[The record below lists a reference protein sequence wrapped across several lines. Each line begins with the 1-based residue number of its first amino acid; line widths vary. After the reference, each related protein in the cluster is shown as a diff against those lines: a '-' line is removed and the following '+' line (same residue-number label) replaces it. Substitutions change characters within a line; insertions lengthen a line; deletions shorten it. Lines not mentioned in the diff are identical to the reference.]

1 MNRGAAT
8 PGWGRESCSI
18 AVQRS
23 AGSCRSCSARGAGRS
38 CRAALH
44 ARRCLAV
51 VVARGSPRRSS
62 AAATSGGSVAH
73 RRIRVFIVDDHPLV
87 REGLRARIAQE
98 AGMEVCGEADS
109 AAAATASLRRAKPDV
124 VIVDLGL
131 SDMHGLRLIETI
143 RSSDPDIRIMVLS
156 AYSETLYGERALRSG
171 ADSYVNKQ
179 QAPGSIVGAIR
190 ATAAGK
196 RYLSKE
202 LADRL
207 LELVLHRR
215 SSGSAGA
222 RELSPRE
229 LEVFELIGN
238 GKSTRDI
245 AQQLGL
251 SVHTIETHREK
262 LRAKLLLRNGRELT
276 QAAVRWVLENR

>member
-1 MNRGAAT
+1 MAN
-8 PGWGRESCSI
+8 
-18 AVQRS
+18 
-23 AGSCRSCSARGAGRS
+23 
-38 CRAALH
+38 
-44 ARRCLAV
+44 
-51 VVARGSPRRSS
+51 
-62 AAATSGGSVAH
+62 

-171 ADSYVNKQ
+171 ADSYVHKQ
-179 QAPGSIVGAIR
+179 QAPGTIVGAIR

-215 SSGSAGA
+215 SSGSAGV

>member
-1 MNRGAAT
+1 
-8 PGWGRESCSI
+8 
-18 AVQRS
+18 
-23 AGSCRSCSARGAGRS
+23 
-38 CRAALH
+38 
-44 ARRCLAV
+44 
-51 VVARGSPRRSS
+51 
-62 AAATSGGSVAH
+62 
-73 RRIRVFIVDDHPLV
+73 
-87 REGLRARIAQE
+87 
-98 AGMEVCGEADS
+98 
-109 AAAATASLRRAKPDV
+109 
-124 VIVDLGL
+124 
-131 SDMHGLRLIETI
+131 
-143 RSSDPDIRIMVLS
+143 
-156 AYSETLYGERALRSG
+156 
-171 ADSYVNKQ
+171 SYVNKQ
-179 QAPGSIVGAIR
+179 QAPGTIVGAIR

-207 LELVLHRR
+207 RELVLHRR
-215 SSGSAGA
+215 SGGWAGA

-276 QAAVRWVLENR
+276 QAAVRWVLENRSARQALPRTGAYAYAHLTAPTVNPAMKRSRNRL